1 MNRPQKTIIFLTL
14 FLALTLTLTGCELP
28 DFGGPPPCSAEY
40 LITSINDA
48 NSNGPGTDVI
58 ELEAGCVYELG
69 TVDNTVDG
77 NNGTPTITS
86 SIVINGNGATVRRST
101 GAQKAAIRL
110 FHISQGGELTLNN
123 LTLHDGMGMEP
134 VDVTDTIRNSGGAIF
149 NNGTLTVNNSVFDYN
164 RAKTHGG
171 GIFNVGSMTINNTTF
186 QNNQVNIGNE
196 PNEAGGAIW
205 NNGTATISNS
215 TFVGNIASLSGGAI
229 TNASGAA
236 MTITNST
243 ISGNATTLSINDSGA
258 AIANTGDLAI
268 NFTTIA
274 QNTGTSTGALYSASS
289 TLEMYS
295 SIVAD
300 NLGGD
305 CSYHP
310 LSMIVGMN
318 MNSDGSCGGMVTDDP
333 LLGPLANN
341 GGPTLTHSIAP
352 NSPARDSSFGLCPPT
367 DQRGESRP
375 HGSECDL
382 GSFEFN
388 GAIPA
393 QDTSQI
399 SGIVYNDINAD
410 GVIDSGEGALAGVEL
425 VLASGTCAA
434 PGVTQT
440 ALSAGD
446 GSYQFELTPPSA
458 GTYCLSIDPLTPPND
473 TILIPGS
480 FTVPASGQIEFTL
493 TEGEDLADQNFG
505 WDFQF
510 APGSEETGLVITEVV
525 LSATTIPV
533 DSWVEVEVT
542 VQNQGTSPASG
553 YDVVLIPHYGW
564 GPPNP
569 GGYEAIPDLAP
580 GASHTI
586 NFSPGVLY
594 GGNIGTFTLR
604 VLVTDDWYSLGDPDS
619 TGTAGDLEDFTITVQ
634 GADLVITNVTLSA
647 TSVLTN
653 EWVTMDVTVQNQG
666 NLAASGYDLVIIP
679 HYGWGPPNP
688 AGLEALPVMAP
699 GATHVVAITPGIIYS
714 TPGTF
719 TIRALVTDDWYAL
732 GDPDSTGTAGNFY
745 DTDITVIEPT
755 PTPTNTPTPITGKI
769 RGVVWLDG
777 FPYGTR
783 DKGEPGII
791 KVKIT
796 LVGGMC
802 KISLKTIVFTQT
814 TRTDTNGNY
823 LFSDIPPGPYCVQVM
838 AADYPLGTTPS
849 TSSWYTVNLGPGDDL
864 SYSFGFKTI
873 VR

>member
-1 MNRPQKTIIFLTL
+1 MHLSKRTL
-14 FLALTLTLTGCELP
+14 FLSALFMILSLIVSGCTLPGT
-28 DFGGPPPCSAEY
+28 GGPPPCSAEF

-48 NSNGPGTDVI
+48 NSNGPGIDVI
-58 ELEAGCVYELG
+58 DLEAGCVYELG

-101 GAQKAAIRL
+101 SSQKAAIRL

-123 LTLHDGMGMEP
+123 LTLHDGLGMEP

-149 NNGTLTVNNSVFDYN
+149 NYGTLTVNNSVFDYN

-171 GIFNVGSMTINNTTF
+171 GIFNAGAMTINNTSF
-186 QNNQVNIGNE
+186 QNNGVNISNQ

-205 NNGTATISNS
+205 NNGTATITNS

-243 ISGNATTLSINDSGA
+243 ISGNSTTLSINDSGA
-258 AIANTGDLAI
+258 AIANTGNLTI
-268 NFTTIA
+268 SFSTIA
-274 QNTGTSTGALYSASS
+274 QNTGTSTGALYSASN
-289 TLEMYS
+289 TLEVYS

-300 NLGGD
+300 NPGGD
-305 CSYHP
+305 CSYP
-310 LSMIVGMN
+310 PTSMILGMN
-318 MNSDGSCGGMVTDDP
+318 INGDGSCGGMVTDDP

-352 NSPARDSSFGLCPPT
+352 NSPARDTSFGLCPPT
-367 DQRGESRP
+367 DQRGETRP

-388 GAIPA
+388 GVIPA

-399 SGIVYNDINAD
+399 SGIVYNDISAD
-410 GVIDSGEGALAGVEL
+410 GVIDSGEGPLAGVEL

-440 ALSAGD
+440 ALTAGD
-446 GSYQFELTPPSA
+446 GSYQFELIPPTA

-473 TILIPGS
+473 TILIPGG
-480 FTVPASGQIEFTL
+480 FTVPAPGQIEFTL
-493 TEGEDLADQNFG
+493 TEGEDLANQNFG
-505 WDFQF
+505 WEYQF

-542 VQNQGTSPASG
+542 VENQGASPVSG

-569 GGYEAIPDLAP
+569 GGFEAIPNLAP
-580 GASHTI
+580 GESHTI

-594 GGNIGTFTLR
+594 GNIGTFTLR
-604 VLVTDDWYSLGDPDS
+604 VLVTDDWYALGDPDS
-619 TGTAGDLEDFTITVQ
+619 TGTAGDLEDLTITVQ
-634 GADLVITNVTLSA
+634 GVDLVITDVTLSA
-647 TSVLTN
+647 TTVLTG
-653 EWVTMDVTVQNQG
+653 EWVTLDVTVENQG
-666 NLAASGYDLVIIP
+666 NLTASGYDLVIIP

-699 GATHVVAITPGIIYS
+699 GASHLVAITPGIIYT

-732 GDPDSTGTAGNFY
+732 GDPDSTGTAGDY
-745 DTDITVIEPT
+745 LDTNITVIAPT
-755 PTPTNTPTPITGKI
+755 PTPPPAMGKI
-769 RGVVWLDG
+769 GGYVWEDTNGDGDKDRNEDGLYNVTVNLQNGPCGSKAVVG
-777 FPYGTR
+777 R
-783 DKGEPGII
+783 
-791 KVKIT
+791 
-796 LVGGMC
+796 
-802 KISLKTIVFTQT
+802 T
-814 TRTDTNGNY
+814 TRTNDKGFYVFTDLDAGT
-823 LFSDIPPGPYCVQVM
+823 YCVYVVIIINPTV
-838 AADYPLGTTPS
+838 APPTSTTP
-849 TSSWYTVNLGPGDDL
+849 TQYTVKLNAGQEL
-864 SYSFGFKTI
+864 YYNFGFQPPK
-873 VR
+873 

>member
-1 MNRPQKTIIFLTL
+1 MHLPKRTLIVSAFLII
-14 FLALTLTLTGCELP
+14 LALFVSGCDLLGG
-28 DFGGPPPCSAEY
+28 GGPPPCSTEF
-40 LITSINDA
+40 LITSINNA
-48 NSNGPGTDVI
+48 NGNGPGTDVI

-123 LTLHDGMGMEP
+123 LTLFDGMGMEP
-134 VDVTDTIRNSGGAIF
+134 VDVTDTIRNSGGAVF
-149 NNGTLTVNNSVFDYN
+149 NYGTLTVNNSVFDYN
-164 RAKTHGG
+164 RAKASGG
-171 GIFNVGSMTINNTTF
+171 GIFNGGAMTINNTTF
-186 QNNQVNIGNE
+186 QNNQVNISNQ

-205 NNGTATISNS
+205 NNGTATITNS

-229 TNASGAA
+229 TNASGAV

-243 ISGNATTLSINDSGA
+243 ISGNSTTLTINDSGA
-258 AIANTGDLAI
+258 AIANTGNLSI
-268 NFTTIA
+268 SFTTIA
-274 QNTGTSTGALYSASS
+274 QNTGSSTGALYSASN
-289 TLEMYS
+289 TLEMWS

-300 NLGGD
+300 NTGGD
-305 CSYHP
+305 CSYP
-310 LSMIVGMN
+310 PTSMILGVN
-318 MNSDGSCGGMVTDDP
+318 INSDGTCGGMLTDDP
-333 LLGPLANN
+333 LLGPLASN

-352 NSPARDSSFGLCPPT
+352 NSPARDSSFGLCPPA
-367 DQRGESRP
+367 DQRGVARP

-382 GSFEFN
+382 GSFEFD
-388 GAIPA
+388 GANPA

-399 SGIVYNDINAD
+399 SGIVFNDINAD
-410 GVIDSGEGALAGVEL
+410 GVIDPGESPLAGVEL

-446 GSYQFELTPPSA
+446 GSYQFELTPPTA

-480 FTVPASGQIEFTL
+480 FTVPAPGQIEFTL
-493 TEGEDLADQNFG
+493 TEGEDLADQDFG

-510 APGSEETGLVITEVV
+510 GPGSEDLGLVITEVV
-525 LSATTIPV
+525 LSATTIPL

-542 VQNQGTSPASG
+542 VENQGTSPASG

-569 GGYEAIPDLAP
+569 GGYQAIPDLAP

-594 GGNIGTFTLR
+594 GNIGTFTLR

-634 GADLVITNVTLSA
+634 GANLVVTDVTLSA
-647 TSVLTN
+647 TTVLTN
-653 EWVTMDVTVQNQG
+653 EWVTLDVTVENQG

-688 AGLEALPVMAP
+688 AALEALPVMAP
-699 GATHVVAITPGIIYS
+699 GAVHVVAITPGIIYS

-732 GDPDSTGTAGNFY
+732 GDPDSTGTAGDY
-745 DTDITVIEPT
+745 LDTDITVIEPT
-755 PTPTNTPTPITGKI
+755 PTPPPALGKI
-769 RGVVWLDG
+769 GGYVWGDTNGDG
-777 FPYGTR
+777 DR
-783 DKGEPGII
+783 DRDELGISN
-791 KVKIT
+791 VT
-796 LVGGMC
+796 V
-802 KISLKTIVFTQT
+802 SLANGACGIRTIVFTRT
-814 TRTDTNGNY
+814 TKTDSKGNY
-823 LFSDIPPGPYCVQVM
+823 VFSDIPAGTYCVYVTL
-838 AADYPLGTTPS
+838 PVFTKPPTPTTP
-849 TSSWYTVNLGPGDDL
+849 TQYTVELHAGEQKL
-864 SYSFGFKTI
+864 SYYFGFQPLK
-873 VR
+873 